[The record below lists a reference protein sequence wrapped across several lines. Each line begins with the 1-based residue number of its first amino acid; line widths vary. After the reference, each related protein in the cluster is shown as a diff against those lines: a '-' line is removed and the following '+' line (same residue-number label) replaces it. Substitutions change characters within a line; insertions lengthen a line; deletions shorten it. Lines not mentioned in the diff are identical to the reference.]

1 MSAVLSTAPAVAA
14 SPIWYS
20 KMERV
25 LAELMA
31 NQEPAHTLLT
41 KVEAWAKAG
50 KFKADELHYSGL
62 TDWLKLQE
70 GKVAKQ
76 QVMDYLSA
84 HGVQVTETVLGEKLD
99 PAQVALEAADAIDEN
114 GIYELDNGTEIR
126 RTNSGGYYHHTPYGS
141 RDIYNLR
148 DFFAAFNGT
157 KVAGNEGA
165 KFSRYVLKGGKN
177 YRELLLTLPT
187 KGDFRVDENS
197 QAGYWNIVDSKTGE
211 VLNTVRAK
219 SAESAAESWRANNA
233 KNSKAQDGFRS
244 SHFDQPNILA
254 HVRFNERVDAD
265 GKRVLFI
272 EELQSDWAQKGKRDG
287 FQGPVLTAKQEARY
301 QGLKNKL
308 MSERSDDELTEL
320 NDLQEKVD
328 ALVKTGPPSA
338 PFVTKTEAWVS
349 LAIKRLIRYAA
360 EKDFDR
366 VAFTT
371 GAQQADRYDLS
382 HQVSQIRYRESDGIL
397 QTWKHDIDPEG
408 YQEPTIEQVVQA
420 DKLADFIGKEAA
432 ARIVDADPDSDG
444 WKSLKGQALKVGGAG
459 MTIFY
464 DVLLPNITNDVLRRL
479 GGGKV
484 EMVNLYHKVG
494 DYGAKN
500 VKTGKVVEGLIL
512 SKEDAAKADP
522 AIYETFLL
530 NRAPVDM
537 TPDAKEF
544 LVQPTFD
551 ITPALRAKALEG
563 LPLFFRGEKSA
574 ASTDLREA
582 TAAIDNIKAEWQNA
596 PKINVW
602 ASIEDAPAVL
612 AARIKK
618 EVGRTVKGAWFGGEI
633 HLFPENIGSIPE
645 LLRVVVHEGRHA
657 GLEGV
662 FGERLSEALKNLYEK
677 NDALRL
683 DVDRRRQATKLD
695 IVTQVN
701 EVLADMP
708 LTAAKKL
715 SGWKRVTGAMKSW
728 LEDKGFKPLADWIVG
743 PTGDELVKDVLYQAD
758 EWIRSGKR
766 PATITNDVLFH
777 RAFHGTPHD
786 FDRFDIG
793 NIGIGEGAQAF
804 GHGLYFAGKRE
815 VADGYRI
822 ALTSGGAK
830 KQFEVAAA
838 LAASKWFTSGMKVGG
853 KKYYDRMELQGDIA
867 DQRLSSMDMPDDV
880 RQVFADKLSE
890 PNGYLYEVELA
901 PKESDYLDHDEPVY
915 EYSDVAKKVNRL
927 FREKFGYKDG
937 NYFQGT
943 SNSGGEFYASVGKA
957 VATEMGLLEQYGTQL
972 TKNEAKIA
980 SEFLKEAGIPGI
992 RYLDGSS
999 RSAGE
1004 GNHNYVIFDAK
1015 DISITAKFS
1024 RAPQT
1029 DTQAFRADDKVSG
1042 MKSSAEII
1050 AGLTSKQLNE
1060 RSRLQNELRAV
1071 ENRVAYGKVKRDTPQ
1086 YESALATAKNLRNEL
1101 AKLTGDPYGEA
1112 KTRSGRRV
1120 DEFPAPS
1127 ADALNA
1133 EYLAPDDV
1141 PKSVRR
1147 WVRSNA
1153 QTLTSDATDA
1163 VRWGRIIDTL
1173 QDDRYPSGNLTIYR
1187 AIENGDEIR
1196 PGDWV
1201 TTDEDYA
1208 KSHNDRY
1215 FNGRGQ
1221 VLSETVDGRDVLASP
1236 TGNAEEA
1243 IYAPRSLS
1251 GPIKDQR
1258 QAPQIRFSRTRDD
1271 EIKSANAAA
1280 EYGISKVTR
1289 MALGQKMLKQ
1299 MLSNPG
1305 QFNAINKTLNTQL
1318 HKALKNEEFGKV
1330 FWAGQQFMEDVSQL
1344 ASQAAELA
1352 PEILPNYGNIK
1363 NLGMA
1368 LRDTVRPFKSS
1379 QRNKDIKAAGAAIFD
1394 GTMEGGGNPL
1404 LGQVFT
1410 DKELSDAKL
1419 TPEAITFYKQSR
1431 QVIDKSL
1438 DDLAMSE
1445 VVRMLGE
1452 RVKIE
1457 PAMMEFLKSNPNQ
1470 FRAGLMDA
1478 IATAKD
1484 NAAPEMV
1491 PGWEDIEKRAR
1502 ETFDHAD
1509 ALKAAGYAPLM
1520 RFGKFFVTVREVNE
1534 DGQRE
1539 TIYRAHYEN
1548 RLDLNA
1554 AMKDLKLRYPKSEV
1568 SKGTISEEDFKLMKG
1583 MTPETIMLFADK
1595 LGLPMEMREAA
1606 QKYYREAVSA
1616 RSAMKRRIERKGTA
1630 GYSDDLPRVLAGF
1643 VTSNARR
1650 AAANYN
1656 MPVIK
1661 GAIENIDQDAGDVR
1675 DEAMKMVEQI
1685 ESPTEDAAALR
1696 GVMYAYFI
1704 GGSLASAMV
1713 NMTQPLTMTLPYLG
1727 QWGNAKA
1734 SAAMVKAMRTNSKL
1748 PQNLKDALHLA
1759 NEKGITDPQEVYYLY
1774 QETIRGISSNR
1785 TFQKGMG
1792 LWSSMFSIAENLNRR
1807 TTFLAAYDMWE
1818 SADAKT
1824 RASMIKETGAKNGF
1838 DFAKRTVQET
1848 QGIYNKGNRPNWAR
1862 GWAGATVF
1870 TFKQYTIAYLE
1881 LLSRLPPQQKMVM
1894 LATLVLLSGLGGLP
1908 GEEDAEDLID
1918 TIGQAMGYNTNSK
1931 MFIRQKAADILGE
1944 VWMPIVMQGVSGIP
1958 GSPIDVS
1965 SRLGLGNLIPGTSL
1979 FQRSESNSAGK
1990 EITEAIGPIGGII
2003 GNAVNALK
2011 AAQAGELTDAM
2022 MNLAPTAIGN
2032 FGKGMKIAQTGE
2044 SRDYK
2049 DRKTIDGLEFSD
2061 GFWKGIGFN
2070 PKQVADEGR
2079 VSRMIGQ
2086 DVRLLKDVESDLAGK
2101 IAKAIAKGDEGK
2113 LESAWAEVREWNEKN
2128 PETPIAITDQQIRR
2142 RLADMNT
2149 SREIRQMKTIP
2160 KESRSFYMENMK

>member
-1 MSAVLSTAPAVAA
+1 MSAVLSTAPAAAA

-50 KFKADELHYSGL
+50 KYKADELHYSGL

-70 GKVAKQ
+70 GKVTKQ
-76 QVMDYLSA
+76 QVIDYLSA
-84 HGVQVTETVLGEKLD
+84 HGVQVTETVLGSPITELPEGWTVERDKYGNW
-99 PAQVALEAADAIDEN
+99 QVRNDK
-114 GIYELDNGTEIR
+114 GSPVT
-126 RTNSGGYYHHTPYGS
+126 TPQRS
-141 RDIYNLR
+141 R
-148 DFFAAFNGT
+148 
-157 KVAGNEGA
+157 EGA
-165 KFSRYVLKGGKN
+165 ISVMPQAKVPTKFSQYVLPGGEN
-177 YRELLLTLPT
+177 YRELLLTLPAKTQLSSITFPDIKRTDDFLADLDDGEFGHLEFRVPVASAGNVIEFSAPIPSSVLPLVTQNGGVVT
-187 KGDFRVDENS
+187 KGRND
-197 QAGYWNIVDSKTGE
+197 AG
-211 VLNTVRAK
+211 K
-219 SAESAAESWRANNA
+219 SFASP
-233 KNSKAQDGFRS
+233 
-244 SHFDQPNILA
+244 HFLQPNILA
-254 HVRFNERVDAD
+254 HIRFDERTDAD
-265 GKRVLFI
+265 RKRVLFI
-272 EELQSDWAQKGKRDG
+272 QELQSDWAQKGKRDG

-301 QGLKNKL
+301 LALKNKL
-308 MSERSDDELTEL
+308 LSERSDDELTEL

-582 TAAIDNIKAEWQNA
+582 TAAIDNIKAKWQNA

-677 NDALRL
+677 NHALRL
-683 DVDRRRQATKLD
+683 DVDRRRQATQLD

-766 PATITNDVLFH
+766 PATFTNDVLFH

-838 LAASKWFTSGMKVGG
+838 LAASKWFTSGMKVGS

-880 RQVFADKLSE
+880 RKVFADKLSE

-915 EYSDVAKKVNRL
+915 EYSDVATKVNRL

-943 SNSGGEFYASVGKA
+943 SSSGGEFYASVGKA

-992 RYLDGSS
+992 RYLDGDS
-999 RSAGE
+999 RGRRPVSAGQGDSGRWYVQDSMGDKTWYDTE
-1004 GNHNYVIFDAK
+1004 KQARDVFVDDEAMPRHHNYVIFDDK
-1015 DISITAKFS
+1015 DVSITAKFCS
-1024 RAPQT
+1024 TPRTDAP
-1029 DTQAFRADDKVSG
+1029 AFKEWFGDSKVVNRDGSPMVVYHG
-1042 MKSSAEII
+1042 TANSFKSFVRRSYSEREGFYFTSDPNYARDFAESSADGIAYDAGEEAQGASIMPVYLLVRNPVDVRNGWPADVAEKLDDVINYEWLTTLPPSDFWLAMDGSVGSNIKSRLEHLGYDGLIASEVGATVYVTFAPDQIKSAVGNNGNFDASTPNILFCSEVGALPKKQQPGRRVTVDELSNFEKGEIVTAISAGRSPSATKAFKEII
-1050 AGLTSKQLNE
+1050 GGISDQAIKDNIFGLTDPLTVHRIEISPTTIDSEGRGISPEEVQRQATLMTEAPAILVRRQGDGWRIVEGGHRLAAAQTRGDTTIKAIDVTALLDMDWQAYLNDE
-1060 RSRLQNELRAV
+1060 TNDS
-1071 ENRVAYGKVKRDTPQ
+1071 TPLK
-1086 YESALATAKNLRNEL
+1086 SALANA
-1101 AKLTGDPYGEA
+1101 GSFDP
-1112 KTRSGRRV
+1112 T
-1120 DEFPAPS
+1120 PP
-1127 ADALNA
+1127 
-1133 EYLAPDDV
+1133 
-1141 PKSVRR
+1141 
-1147 WVRSNA
+1147 
-1153 QTLTSDATDA
+1153 
-1163 VRWGRIIDTL
+1163 
-1173 QDDRYPSGNLTIYR
+1173 
-1187 AIENGDEIR
+1187 
-1196 PGDWV
+1196 
-1201 TTDEDYA
+1201 
-1208 KSHNDRY
+1208 
-1215 FNGRGQ
+1215 
-1221 VLSETVDGRDVLASP
+1221 LSE
-1236 TGNAEEA
+1236 
-1243 IYAPRSLS
+1243 
-1251 GPIKDQR
+1251 
-1258 QAPQIRFSRTRDD
+1258 
-1271 EIKSANAAA
+1271 
-1280 EYGISKVTR
+1280 
-1289 MALGQKMLKQ
+1289 
-1299 MLSNPG
+1299 
-1305 QFNAINKTLNTQL
+1305 
-1318 HKALKNEEFGKV
+1318 
-1330 FWAGQQFMEDVSQL
+1330 
-1344 ASQAAELA
+1344 
-1352 PEILPNYGNIK
+1352 
-1363 NLGMA
+1363 
-1368 LRDTVRPFKSS
+1368 
-1379 QRNKDIKAAGAAIFD
+1379 
-1394 GTMEGGGNPL
+1394 
-1404 LGQVFT
+1404 
-1410 DKELSDAKL
+1410 
-1419 TPEAITFYKQSR
+1419 
-1431 QVIDKSL
+1431 
-1438 DDLAMSE
+1438 
-1445 VVRMLGE
+1445 
-1452 RVKIE
+1452 
-1457 PAMMEFLKSNPNQ
+1457 
-1470 FRAGLMDA
+1470 
-1478 IATAKD
+1478 D
-1484 NAAPEMV
+1484 NALEESEAFAP
-1491 PGWEDIEKRAR
+1491 
-1502 ETFDHAD
+1502 
-1509 ALKAAGYAPLM
+1509 
-1520 RFGKFFVTVREVNE
+1520 
-1534 DGQRE
+1534 
-1539 TIYRAHYEN
+1539 
-1548 RLDLNA
+1548 
-1554 AMKDLKLRYPKSEV
+1554 
-1568 SKGTISEEDFKLMKG
+1568 
-1583 MTPETIMLFADK
+1583 
-1595 LGLPMEMREAA
+1595 
-1606 QKYYREAVSA
+1606 
-1616 RSAMKRRIERKGTA
+1616 
-1630 GYSDDLPRVLAGF
+1630 
-1643 VTSNARR
+1643 
-1650 AAANYN
+1650 
-1656 MPVIK
+1656 
-1661 GAIENIDQDAGDVR
+1661 
-1675 DEAMKMVEQI
+1675 
-1685 ESPTEDAAALR
+1685 
-1696 GVMYAYFI
+1696 
-1704 GGSLASAMV
+1704 
-1713 NMTQPLTMTLPYLG
+1713 
-1727 QWGNAKA
+1727 
-1734 SAAMVKAMRTNSKL
+1734 
-1748 PQNLKDALHLA
+1748 
-1759 NEKGITDPQEVYYLY
+1759 
-1774 QETIRGISSNR
+1774 
-1785 TFQKGMG
+1785 
-1792 LWSSMFSIAENLNRR
+1792 
-1807 TTFLAAYDMWE
+1807 
-1818 SADAKT
+1818 
-1824 RASMIKETGAKNGF
+1824 
-1838 DFAKRTVQET
+1838 
-1848 QGIYNKGNRPNWAR
+1848 
-1862 GWAGATVF
+1862 
-1870 TFKQYTIAYLE
+1870 
-1881 LLSRLPPQQKMVM
+1881 
-1894 LATLVLLSGLGGLP
+1894 
-1908 GEEDAEDLID
+1908 
-1918 TIGQAMGYNTNSK
+1918 
-1931 MFIRQKAADILGE
+1931 
-1944 VWMPIVMQGVSGIP
+1944 
-1958 GSPIDVS
+1958 
-1965 SRLGLGNLIPGTSL
+1965 
-1979 FQRSESNSAGK
+1979 
-1990 EITEAIGPIGGII
+1990 
-2003 GNAVNALK
+2003 
-2011 AAQAGELTDAM
+2011 
-2022 MNLAPTAIGN
+2022 
-2032 FGKGMKIAQTGE
+2032 
-2044 SRDYK
+2044 
-2049 DRKTIDGLEFSD
+2049 
-2061 GFWKGIGFN
+2061 
-2070 PKQVADEGR
+2070 
-2079 VSRMIGQ
+2079 
-2086 DVRLLKDVESDLAGK
+2086 
-2101 IAKAIAKGDEGK
+2101 
-2113 LESAWAEVREWNEKN
+2113 
-2128 PETPIAITDQQIRR
+2128 
-2142 RLADMNT
+2142 
-2149 SREIRQMKTIP
+2149 
-2160 KESRSFYMENMK
+2160 